1 MAGRKRSTDGNDA
14 AAIEDNPLFVGSLQR
29 GFAILEAFGPDAPE
43 LGLTEIAQA
52 TGFDKSAAQRFT
64 FTLHALGYLE
74 KNAATRKYRLSL
86 KSLGL
91 SYAYLRAQPLIER
104 ATPYLADLRRQCRV
118 RVDLS
123 LLDDTEIV
131 YVVRLQSRR
140 EAFGATLLGRR
151 IPAFC
156 SSGGRAML
164 SVMDEAEAR
173 DIVDRSNRRQLTPYT
188 VTAPDAVMAEI
199 ATARAQGYALS
210 LQECLVGEIV
220 VSAPVVGLNG
230 RPLAAVHVAS
240 TLADHDEAAM
250 RDQFAVMAR
259 ATARLIAGGDT
270 N

>member
-1 MAGRKRSTDGNDA
+1 MAGRKKSTGGAEA
-14 AAIEDNPLFVGSLQR
+14 AGLEDNPLFVGSLQR
-29 GFAILEAFGPDAPE
+29 GFAILEAFGPDARE

-52 TGFDKSAAQRFT
+52 TGFDKSAAQRFA

-91 SYAYLRAQPLIER
+91 TYAYLRANPLIER
-104 ATPYLADLRRQCRV
+104 ATPYLADLRRQCRA
-118 RVDLS
+118 RIDLS

-131 YVVRLQSRR
+131 YAVRLQSRR

-151 IPAFC
+151 MPAFC

-164 SVMDEAEAR
+164 SVLDEVEAR
-173 DIVDRSNRRQLTPYT
+173 DIVDRSNRRQLTPFT
-188 VTAPDAVMAEI
+188 QTEPDRIMAAI
-199 ATARAQGYALS
+199 AEARAQGFAVS

-230 RPLAAVHVAS
+230 RPVAAVHIATS
-240 TLADHDEAAM
+240 LDDHDETTV
-250 RDQFAVMAR
+250 REQFAPLAR